1 MNQYYVLYNPFS
13 SNGAGRKESEKIF
26 EYLKEESIEFMD
38 MSAIPDHDY
47 SLLFDKMD
55 NTDKLVICGGDGTL
69 NRFVNDCDDKFPD
82 VDIYVFPTGT
92 GNDFLRDIVIASPCA
107 PVLITQYLKDL
118 PWVEINDKKYYFI
131 NNVAFGI
138 DGWVCEIADQQ
149 KAKDPGAKANYTKI
163 AISGLLGKYH
173 PCNATVTVD
182 GVTRQY
188 QRVWMAPSMNGR
200 FMGGG
205 MMVAPMQDRSD
216 AERTLTLM
224 MFQNGGRLNI
234 ALSFPGVFTGKHI
247 KNKMAAFCKGHDITV
262 EFDSPRAVQLDGETI
277 LGVTKYHA
285 HKQ

>member
-38 MSAIPDHDY
+38 MSSIPDHDY

-92 GNDFLRDIVIASPCA
+92 GNDFLRDIGIATPCA

-149 KAKDPGAKANYTKI
+149 KAKDPGAKANYTNI

-182 GVTRQY
+182 GVTNKY

-216 AERTLTLM
+216 PERTLTLM

>member
-92 GNDFLRDIVIASPCA
+92 GNDFLRDIGISTPCA

-149 KAKDPGAKANYTKI
+149 KAKAPGAKANYTSI

-182 GVTRQY
+182 GVTHKY

-216 AERTLTLM
+216 PDRTLTLM

-234 ALSFPGVFTGKHI
+234 AISFPGVFTGKHI

>member
-92 GNDFLRDIVIASPCA
+92 GNDFLRDIGIASPCA
-107 PVLITQYLKDL
+107 PVLITQYLKEL

-149 KAKDPGAKANYTKI
+149 KVKDPGAKANYTKI

-188 QRVWMAPSMNGR
+188 QKVWMAPSMNGR